1 MSLTFKLLSL
11 AIRTA
16 AKPIGNYI
24 KRQAKEHDGFR
35 KFAVNQAQRVHRI
48 DMRMRLGILHDP
60 EAQQRMHDREVK
72 LAEEKK
78 KKAETPTVRTADEQK
93 KFEGQQAKEA
103 RGEKKEDVQKR
114 PKIKPLSETRAIEL
128 GANFFSEA
136 FIFGVAVGLLVWDS
150 WRSRSKE
157 KDRRDDVK
165 ERIEQLEAEVES
177 LRNKIDPDLET
188 LHDLSERIKEAK
200 ARRNSYSW
208 YNPAG
213 WVGGESHADQAIEG
227 SKRGAGLRRD
237 EHGHVTP
244 SRRVNAIDAGK
255 KVAADE
261 VKPKADK
268 EDAREQRGES
278 IPKQAEEE
286 APDRVDSAIARTAKR

>member
-1 MSLTFKLLSL
+1 
-11 AIRTA
+11 
-16 AKPIGNYI
+16 
-24 KRQAKEHDGFR
+24 
-35 KFAVNQAQRVHRI
+35 
-48 DMRMRLGILHDP
+48 MRMRLGILHDP

-78 KKAETPTVRTADEQK
+78 KKAETPTVRTAEEQA
-93 KFEGQQAKEA
+93 KFEEQQAKEA
-103 RGEKKEDVQKR
+103 KGEKKEEAPKR

-177 LRNKIDPDLET
+177 IRSKIDPDLET

-200 ARRNSYSW
+200 ERRNSYSW
-208 YNPAG
+208 YNPVG
-213 WVGGESHADQAIEG
+213 WVGGKSDDDKAIEG
-227 SKRGAGLRRD
+227 SKKGDELKRD

-244 SRRVNAIDAGK
+244 LRKVKAIDAGE
-255 KVAADE
+255 KVVADD
-261 VKPKADK
+261 VKMKSAKA
-268 EDAREQRGES
+268 EPQ
-278 IPKQAEEE
+278 KQEEKSSPRKVE
-286 APDRVDSAIARTAKR
+286 EKPPDRVDFVVAKTEKR

>member
-1 MSLTFKLLSL
+1 
-11 AIRTA
+11 
-16 AKPIGNYI
+16 
-24 KRQAKEHDGFR
+24 
-35 KFAVNQAQRVHRI
+35 
-48 DMRMRLGILHDP
+48 MRMRLGILHDP

-78 KKAETPTVRTADEQK
+78 KKAETPTVRTAEEQK
-93 KFEGQQAKEA
+93 KFEEQQAKEA
-103 RGEKKEDVQKR
+103 RGEKKEESQKR

-177 LRNKIDPDLET
+177 IRSKIDPDLET
-188 LHDLSERIKEAK
+188 LHDLSERIQAAK
-200 ARRNSYSW
+200 ARRNSFSW

-213 WVGGESHADQAIEG
+213 WMGGRSDDDKAIEG
-227 SKRGAGLRRD
+227 SKKGEELKRD
-237 EHGHVTP
+237 EHGHLTP
-244 SRRVNAIDAGK
+244 LRKVNAIDAGEE
-255 KVAADE
+255 VSAED
-261 VKPKADK
+261 VKPKSAKEESQKQERSSPKKVQDK
-268 EDAREQRGES
+268 
-278 IPKQAEEE
+278 P
-286 APDRVDSAIARTAKR
+286 PDRVDYVVAKTEKR